1 MPIHYKGS
9 HIRAHVAVLQVF
21 ILIGA
26 CLSTN
31 VIEDEDT
38 QRKALAKYR
47 LKCMGHTILDS
58 KSNTTDDS
66 LKCPRIWD
74 NIMCWAPTD
83 AGTVASQPCPK
94 YIAKFNYL
102 QNATRMCM
110 PDGTWFMK
118 PGTNTTWSNYT
129 ACQPSVVNG
138 WTVPRS
144 FAKHMQEMR
153 IMYNVG
159 YGLSMTSL
167 VIAVFIMIYFKKL
180 HCSRNTIHLNLFLSF
195 ILRGGVSF
203 VKENIL
209 IESVGFASDVKVEDG
224 GIVFLP
230 NVSHWECRLFFT
242 VFNYIIAASYM
253 WIFVEALYLQV
264 IISVAVFNQKNRL
277 KYFMCLGWFTP
288 LSFIIPWAI
297 VRATIDNENCWNTY
311 YDKPWLI
318 WIIYGPITAT
328 IVINIGIFIN
338 IVRILFT
345 KLNSSPCPETKKF
358 RYRRLAKSTLILIP
372 LFGVHYIVFTYV
384 PLGSMDQQALIHLL
398 YVEMFCNSFQGFL
411 LSLLFCFLN
420 AEVQSELKKAWMMRN
435 LRRAES
441 YRSRSSF
448 LTRVS
453 RSRHHTTNDGMNGSI
468 QYTDRISPMEMS
480 PCLNNDEKVPFTSE
494 FSQESVIEN
503 QSDTLWPKSE
513 EAETCLNNN
522 HTLECHQTDNTVEDG
537 CKGR

>member
-1 MPIHYKGS
+1 MITPPKIKKWTTYDIFNVK
-9 HIRAHVAVLQVF
+9 
-21 ILIGA
+21 
-26 CLSTN
+26 N
-31 VIEDEDT
+31 VIQDEDT
-38 QRKALAKYR
+38 QRKALNKER
-47 LKCMGHTILDS
+47 LRCVGYTILDS
-58 KSNTTDDS
+58 KTNTNDS

-74 NIMCWAPTD
+74 DIMCWSPTD
-83 AGTVASQPCPK
+83 AGTVAVQPCPK

-102 QNATRMCM
+102 QNTTRMCM

-118 PGTNTTWSNYT
+118 PGSNTSWTNFS
-129 ACQPSVVNG
+129 ACQLSSDNG

-153 IMYNVG
+153 IMYNIG

-167 VIAVFIMIYFKKL
+167 VVAVFIMIYFKKL
-180 HCSRNTIHLNLFLSF
+180 HCSRNSIHLNLFLSF

-209 IESVGFASDVKVEDG
+209 IESVGFASDIKKEHG

-230 NVSHWECRLFFT
+230 DVSHWECRLFFT
-242 VFNYIIAASYM
+242 IFNYIIAASYM

-264 IISVAVFNQKNRL
+264 IISVAVFSEKGRL
-277 KYFMCLGWFTP
+277 KWFMSLGWFFP
-288 LSFIIPWAI
+288 LTFIIPWAI
-297 VRATIDNENCWNTY
+297 VRATVDNENCWNTY

-318 WIIYGPITAT
+318 WIIYGPITGT
-328 IVINIGIFIN
+328 IVINICIFTN

-384 PLGSMDQQALIHLL
+384 PFGSMDQQAIIYML

-411 LSLLFCFLN
+411 LALLFCFLN
-420 AEVQSELKKAWMMRN
+420 SEVQSELKKAWSRHHF
-435 LRRAES
+435 RRAES
-441 YRSRSSF
+441 YRTRTSF
-448 LTRVS
+448 LSRVS
-453 RSRHHTTNDGMNGSI
+453 RSRHHPSNDGMNGSI
-468 QYTDRISPMEMS
+468 QYTDRVSPMEMNQC
-480 PCLNNDEKVPFTSE
+480 PPIVEEKIPFTSE
-494 FSQESVIEN
+494 LSQESVLEN
-503 QSDTLWPKSE
+503 PLDNGWPKNDE
-513 EAETCLNNN
+513 VDPCLNNN
-522 HTLECHQTDNTVEDG
+522 HTLECQQTDNIVEDG